1 LFGGLNLGPSG
12 VFNQH
17 NVMGDTW
24 LWNGTSWSQI
34 TSFFNTPATPASRFG
49 ATMAYDPV
57 NQRTVLFGGVDTNGN
72 VLSDTWLFG
81 SVHFCFNIFSCAT
94 LFKWTQLNFV
104 AGSSPP
110 GRHDASMGYAPST
123 GILLTGGL
131 SSTGVDLADTWV
143 FNGAA
148 NTWAPLNVINSPTPP

>member
-1 LFGGLNLGPSG
+1 MTRPFTVCAALLAFTTLAFGQADWTLLNPTQAPSKRHSPAMAQFGNGSSVVLFGGLNLGPSG

-57 NQRTVLFGGVDTNGN
+57 NQRTVLFG
-72 VLSDTWLFG
+72 
-81 SVHFCFNIFSCAT
+81 
-94 LFKWTQLNFV
+94 
-104 AGSSPP
+104 
-110 GRHDASMGYAPST
+110 
-123 GILLTGGL
+123 
-131 SSTGVDLADTWV
+131 
-143 FNGAA
+143 
-148 NTWAPLNVINSPTPP
+148 